1 MPQLDPGSYASQ
13 VFWLVVTFVILYLL
27 LWKVALP
34 RVSAVLRERQ
44 ERIDGDLEKAQRLKA
59 EAEEVLR
66 SYEAAMAEGR
76 TKAQTALREAAERVA
91 REAADRQAEATARI
105 GKDTEEAERRI
116 EAAKREALDN
126 VRQIAA
132 GAARDAAAK
141 LIGAEVGE
149 READEAAARTIRERG

>member
-13 VFWLVVTFVILYLL
+13 VFWLVVTFVILYFL

-34 RVSAVLRERQ
+34 RVSAILRERQ
-44 ERIDGDLEKAQRLKA
+44 ERIDGDLEKAQRLRA
-59 EAEEVLR
+59 EADQVLQT
-66 SYEAAMAEGR
+66 YEAAMAEGR
-76 TKAQTALREAAERVA
+76 AKAQAALREAAERVS
-91 REAADRQAEATARI
+91 REAADRQAEASARI
-105 GKDTEEAERRI
+105 KDETDAAERRI

-141 LIGAEVGE
+141 LIGADISE
-149 READEAAARTIRERG
+149 REAEDAAAHAIRERG